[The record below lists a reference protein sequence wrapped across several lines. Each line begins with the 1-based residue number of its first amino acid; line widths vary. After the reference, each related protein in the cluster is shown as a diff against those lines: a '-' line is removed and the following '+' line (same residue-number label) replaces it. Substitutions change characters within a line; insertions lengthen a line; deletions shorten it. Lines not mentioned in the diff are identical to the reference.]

1 MTLYDQMV
9 SEGQA
14 LSPDAIILYAYGI
27 YLANGGTKE
36 GFMELNEED
45 VQIMVTTHMA
55 SARRNA
61 LIITNSIAKL
71 LGGTE
76 L

>member
-1 MTLYDQMV
+1 MLYDQMV

-14 LSPDAIILYAYGI
+14 MSPEAVLLYAYGT
-27 YLANGGTKE
+27 YLMNGGTKE
-36 GFMELNEED
+36 GFMELNDED

-61 LIITNSIAKL
+61 LVNANSIARIF
-71 LGGTE
+71 GGSDQ
-76 L
+76 

>member
-1 MTLYDQMV
+1 MLYDQMV

-14 LSPDAIILYAYGI
+14 MSPEAVLLYAYGT
-27 YLANGGTKE
+27 YLMNGGTKE
-36 GFMELNEED
+36 GFMELNDED

-61 LIITNSIAKL
+61 LVNANSIARIF
-71 LGGTE
+71 GGSE
-76 L
+76 Q